1 MVPGEE
7 CSRQREQQKMEDGE
21 EGALGLTSLH
31 LRFRIC
37 MTRLTAV
44 PADHRAGVG
53 SEGERRCPGHLLS
66 PSLGA

>member
-21 EGALGLTSLH
+21 EGALGLTSLN

-44 PADHRAGVG
+44 PADHR
-53 SEGERRCPGHLLS
+53 E
-66 PSLGA
+66 